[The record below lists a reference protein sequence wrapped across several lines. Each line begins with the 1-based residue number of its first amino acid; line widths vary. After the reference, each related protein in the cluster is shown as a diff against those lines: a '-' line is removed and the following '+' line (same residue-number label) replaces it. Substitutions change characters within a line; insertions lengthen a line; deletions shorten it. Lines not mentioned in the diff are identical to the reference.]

1 MFKVFNRKLPPNLL
15 SLFHEHT
22 ANKRYNLRTQQ
33 DFQPKKVRTKQ
44 KQMCISCQGIDI
56 WNSIDRNIKFC
67 NVIESFKFKYK
78 KHLISMY

>member
-1 MFKVFNRKLPPNLL
+1 MHTFEGGLSDVFNRKLPPNLL

-33 DFQPKKVRTKQ
+33 DFQPKTVRTKQ

-56 WNSIDRNIKFC
+56 WNSIDRNIKSC
-67 NVIESFKFKYK
+67 NLSLMPRQPV
-78 KHLISMY
+78 